1 MASPLCPARRRNAR
15 SRTLLALLVIGGVA
29 LSPLPA
35 SAEPP
40 PGTSREAAELVA
52 ARAHDLEV
60 LTERFNEA
68 REELAATRRA
78 AEQAAADLA
87 AAEAALGQARD
98 QVRAVAYSAF
108 TGERLGSLE
117 AMLTSDSPED
127 LLDRVGMLRT
137 IAEHN
142 DGVLADADEAT
153 HEADRAQA
161 AAERAAADAQAQV
174 ERLAAQQDTLDEQ
187 IAAYQAE
194 YERLSAAEQRAS
206 RAAAE
211 RHAAEEAAAEAA
223 AESTE
228 PAEPA
233 DSGTD
238 ASDAAP
244 APAPVPAPAVPAPPA
259 PVAGGSAAA
268 QVAVSTAMAQ
278 LGDPYVWAA
287 AGPDAFDCSGLTQ
300 YAYAAAGIQLPH
312 SSRMQSTMGTAVPTS
327 ALQPGD
333 LLFFYSPVSHVGMYI
348 GNGQMVHA
356 STFGEPVK
364 VASIDSM
371 GSLTGARRIA
381 G

>member
-1 MASPLCPARRRNAR
+1 MASPLSPVRRRNAG
-15 SRTLLALLVIGGVA
+15 SRTLVALLAAGGVA

-35 SAEPP
+35 SADPS
-40 PGTSREAAELVA
+40 PGTSQEAAELVA

-78 AEQAAADLA
+78 AELASADLA
-87 AAEAALGQARD
+87 AAEAALAQARD
-98 QVRAVAYSAF
+98 HVRAVAYSAF

-117 AMLTSDSPED
+117 AMLTSESPED
-127 LLDRVGMLRT
+127 LLDRVGILRT

-161 AAERAAADAQAQV
+161 ATERAAADAQAQV
-174 ERLAAQQDTLDEQ
+174 ERLAAQQETLDEE
-187 IAAYQAE
+187 IATYQAE

-211 RHAAEEAAAEAA
+211 RHAAEQAAAQAAAETAG
-223 AESTE
+223 
-228 PAEPA
+228 PA
-233 DSGTD
+233 DPGTD
-238 ASDAAP
+238 AGAAP
-244 APAPVPAPAVPAPPA
+244 PPPPVLAPAVPAPPA

-312 SSRMQSTMGTAVPTS
+312 SSSMQSTMGTPVSTA

-356 STFGEPVK
+356 STYGEPVK

>member
-1 MASPLCPARRRNAR
+1 MASPLSPVRRRNAG
-15 SRTLLALLVIGGVA
+15 SRTLVALLAAGGVA

-35 SAEPP
+35 SADPS
-40 PGTSREAAELVA
+40 PGTSQEAAELVA

-78 AEQAAADLA
+78 AELASADLA
-87 AAEAALGQARD
+87 AAEAALAQARD
-98 QVRAVAYSAF
+98 HVRAVAYSAF

-117 AMLTSDSPED
+117 AMLTSESPED
-127 LLDRVGMLRT
+127 LLDRVGILRT

-161 AAERAAADAQAQV
+161 ATERAAADAQAQV
-174 ERLAAQQDTLDEQ
+174 ERLAAQQETLDEE
-187 IAAYQAE
+187 IATYQAE

-211 RHAAEEAAAEAA
+211 RHAAEQAAAQAAAETAG
-223 AESTE
+223 
-228 PAEPA
+228 PA
-233 DSGTD
+233 DPGTD
-238 ASDAAP
+238 AGAAP
-244 APAPVPAPAVPAPPA
+244 PPPPVPAPAVPAPPA

-312 SSRMQSTMGTAVPTS
+312 SSSMQSTMGTPVSTA

-356 STFGEPVK
+356 STYGEPVK